1 MVNPAS
7 EQHSLSLDEQ
17 AITEMTAVLK
27 RRPRQRRDVAVDLVD
42 GPRQKA
48 VSNGLREHPD
58 SLRSIRSLSFVVHK
72 AASATRFPVHAS
84 ALSRDPLDRAASR

>member
-17 AITEMTAVLK
+17 VITEMTAVLK

-42 GPRQKA
+42 GTLHEA
-48 VSNGLREHPD
+48 VSNGPRERPD
-58 SLRSIRSLSFVVHK
+58 SLRSIRSLGFVVHK
-72 AASATRFPVHAS
+72 AASATGFPFFHNSV
-84 ALSRDPLDRAASR
+84 LSPDLP